1 VPSLLVERFAPPTG
15 ARDTRRRA
23 YLHALVAD
31 GLGGRTV
38 WCAPRRR
45 EALERQLAGRA
56 PVHAYGDGRLGAE
69 DIVMLDDAD
78 LSAVVRECG
87 AHAVVRVRVL
97 PRGPVSAV
105 DAYLI
110 AWRGGA
116 SLGRHLA
123 AVMPHSGRVVEAD
136 IRGPGDD
143 LAWSSV
149 LADLVAADRD
159 EHVGG
164 RRHARPAVP
173 VR

>member
-1 VPSLLVERFAPPTG
+1 VASLLVERFTPPAG
-15 ARDTRRRA
+15 ARDARRRA

-31 GLGGRTV
+31 ELGGRTV
-38 WCAPRRR
+38 WCLPPGR

-56 PVHAYGDGRLGAE
+56 AVRAYAEAQLGT
-69 DIVMLDDAD
+69 DDVVVLDDAG
-78 LSAVVRECG
+78 LTAIVRECG
-87 AHAVVRVRVL
+87 AHAVVRVRAL
-97 PRGPVSAV
+97 PPGPVSAV
-105 DAYLI
+105 DAYLV
-110 AWRGGA
+110 AWHGGA
-116 SLGRHLA
+116 SRGRHLA
-123 AVMPHSGRVVEAD
+123 AVMPHAGRVVEAD
-136 IRGPGDD
+136 VRGPGDD

>member
-1 VPSLLVERFAPPTG
+1 VPSLLVERFTPPTG

-38 WCAPRRR
+38 WCPPRRQ

-56 PVHAYGDGRLGAE
+56 PVNPYAEGEVGRD
-69 DIVMLDDAD
+69 DIVVLDDVG
-78 LSAVVRECG
+78 LSTIVRECG

-97 PRGPVSAV
+97 PRGPESAV

-110 AWRGGA
+110 AWRGGS

-136 IRGPGDD
+136 VRGPGDD